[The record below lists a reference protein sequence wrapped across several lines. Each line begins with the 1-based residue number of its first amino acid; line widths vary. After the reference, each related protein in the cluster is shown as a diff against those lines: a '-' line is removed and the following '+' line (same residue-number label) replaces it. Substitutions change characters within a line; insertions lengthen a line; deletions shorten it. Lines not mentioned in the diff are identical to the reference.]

1 MDVSGT
7 IAFLQSSA
15 EAARAPG
22 APYCSFTTNSE
33 GKMNRVFF
41 ELESGREAYNGDVL
55 IFVTTFKTNIYD
67 MKLALYSTDGK
78 PSGIHSAACCSLPHE
93 RNHG

>member
-1 MDVSGT
+1 
-7 IAFLQSSA
+7 
-15 EAARAPG
+15 
-22 APYCSFTTNSE
+22 
-33 GKMNRVFF
+33 MNRVFF
-41 ELESGREAYNGDVL
+41 ELEGGREAYNGDVL

-78 PSGIHSAACCSLPHE
+78 PSGIHSAACYSLPHE